1 MRRHDYSGD
10 FVTKDLNSAY
20 KGNTK
25 CFSCVRHYNVATK
38 QTVIKISQ
46 DICFFLGQS
55 TSLNHTIFLY
65 NACIRTNFGILILNR
80 NNFVKETFLKYGRAK
95 HMINR
100 NFNTGTYR
108 SFSFLCCN
116 SYMLICSF

>member
-1 MRRHDYSGD
+1 MSRHDYSGD
-10 FVTKDLNSAY
+10 FVTKDLNSAC

-25 CFSCVRHYNVATK
+25 CFSCVRHYSVAN

-46 DICFFLGQS
+46 DICFSLGQS
-55 TSLNHTIFLY
+55 ATLNHKILLY
-65 NACIRTNFGILILNR
+65 NACIRTSFGILILSR
-80 NNFVKETFLKYGRAK
+80 NNFVKETFLKYGRAQ

-108 SFSFLCCN
+108 SFSSLCCN
-116 SYMLICSF
+116 SSMLICSF